1 MVGNGLAF
9 YWGNPT
15 WQPSS
20 AYKKGISVHA
30 PSFFLQRLVQWL
42 LVATLLGAGCA
53 MAQSEPNMAQIYATA
68 QAGKLDDAQVMIQQV
83 LLAHPQSAKAHY
95 VQAELYARQ
104 GKLDAARA
112 ALASADKL
120 APGLAFA
127 KPQAVQ
133 ALRAQLSAHATAPAA
148 AGAGAGAGV
157 APHAAAPQ
165 APATSSWLM
174 PVLLTGGVMV
184 AAYFFFRRRQ
194 PEPTA
199 QQSAY
204 ANPNGLNGPQ
214 TFGMGGGMQP
224 AYPAPGYPQAG
235 YPQQAGSGL
244 GGRIMGGVA
253 TGLAVGAGVM
263 AAQAIGRNLMGEH
276 NSPSP
281 GAQDHFGNNDF
292 QPLPT
297 NTDMGGA
304 NFGINDAGSWDDGGG
319 ADMGGGSSDWDN

>member
-1 MVGNGLAF
+1 MPV
-9 YWGNPT
+9 
-15 WQPSS
+15 QP
-20 AYKKGISVHA
+20 K
-30 PSFFLQRLVQWL
+30 SFFLQRTARWL
-42 LVATLLGAGCA
+42 LVAMLLGAGFA

-68 QAGKLDDAQVMIQQV
+68 QAGKLDDAQVMVQHV

-104 GKLDAARA
+104 GKLDPARA
-112 ALASADKL
+112 ALASAEKL

-133 ALRAQLSAHATAPAA
+133 ALRAQLSAPTSTRAA
-148 AGAGAGAGV
+148 VGAGL
-157 APHAAAPQ
+157 APHVAAPQ
-165 APATSSWLM
+165 QPATASWVM

-184 AAYFFFRRRQ
+184 AAYFFFRRR
-194 PEPTA
+194 PLEPTA
-199 QQSAY
+199 QRSAY

-214 TFGMGGGMQP
+214 TFGMGGGGMQP

-263 AAQAIGRNLMGEH
+263 AAQAIGRNLMGDH
-276 NSPSP
+276 NSPAA
-281 GAQDHFGNNDF
+281 GAQDHLGNNDY

-304 NFGINDAGSWDDGGG
+304 NFGISDAGSWDDGGS
-319 ADMGGGSSDWDN
+319 ADVGGGSSDWDN